1 VLLNQDEAAA
11 LAIADLTL
19 ADHRV
24 LFAALGRMDDFGHAI
39 FKEGELLELLSI
51 SRATLYRSKT
61 RLYEGG
67 FLAEKTGADR
77 CVWVA
82 FRVAFREGSGSHC
95 CEHRQY

>member
-1 VLLNQDEAAA
+1 MLLNQDEAAA
-11 LAIADLTL
+11 LAIADL

-95 CEHRQY
+95 CERRQY